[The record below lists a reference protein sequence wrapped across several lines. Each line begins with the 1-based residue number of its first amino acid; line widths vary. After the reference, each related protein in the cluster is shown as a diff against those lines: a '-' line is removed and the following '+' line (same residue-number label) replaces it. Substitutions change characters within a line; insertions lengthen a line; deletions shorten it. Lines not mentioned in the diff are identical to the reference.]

1 MTNSVDLKGQELWLG
16 FIDSIRTNLSSHVV
30 QTWFEPALC
39 VGADDA
45 TIQLAL
51 RDTFARDWLS
61 NHYLTFIHDGLT
73 RFTGREMVVELKV
86 VPELFLNT
94 DPEDA
99 PLDDL
104 EEDNNSLEPDRLE
117 LVPTQNENDSD
128 RSPIRIVRESIDPER
143 RSVRHLNRR
152 YTFNEFVC
160 GPSNQFAYAA
170 TKAVAGKPGQSYNPL
185 FIFGGVGLGKTHL
198 LTAIGHQVL
207 QERPGARVV
216 YTTAEQFTNEVVHAV
231 MAGKLEEFRSKYRK
245 NADLL
250 LIDDI
255 QLLAGKKRTQ
265 HELFHLFNT
274 LYDSQRQ
281 IVFTSDKLPHELPE
295 MEERLINRFQWGLI
309 ADVQAPE
316 IETRVAI
323 LRQKAEKDGY
333 YLPDDVAFFLAKNI
347 RQNVRELEGALVRVT
362 AHASLSGTPLTAEH
376 AQRVLVDILPGNTK
390 KITVPYIQKLVANYF
405 QVRVSDLKSKERRK
419 VIVRPR
425 QIAMY
430 LCRKHTEHSFPEL
443 STEFGKKDHTTV
455 LSACKKIESM
465 IQADPS
471 LRSQLVDLERQMD
484 VLVS

>member
-1 MTNSVDLKGQELWLG
+1 MTKSVDTNGQELWQG
-16 FIDSIRTNLSSHVV
+16 FIESIRSNLSSHVV

-39 VGADDA
+39 VGADNA

-51 RDTFARDWLS
+51 RDSFARDWLS

-73 RFTGREMVVELKV
+73 RFTGREMVVELQV
-86 VPELFLNT
+86 VPELFMNT
-94 DPEDA
+94 EPDDES
-99 PLDDL
+99 LDDL
-104 EEDNNSLEPDRLE
+104 EEDLQAPEQDRLE
-117 LVPTQNENDSD
+117 LVAPLNDTD
-128 RSPIRIVRESIDPER
+128 DSPIRIVRESLDPER
-143 RSVRHLNRR
+143 RSVRQLNRR

-216 YTTAEQFTNEVVHAV
+216 YTTAEQFSNEVVNAV
-231 MAGKLEEFRSKYRK
+231 MGGKLEEFRSKYRK

-309 ADVQAPE
+309 ADIQPPE
-316 IETRVAI
+316 VETRVAI

-333 YLPDDVAFFLAKNI
+333 YIPDDVAFFLAKNCS
-347 RQNVRELEGALVRVT
+347 QNVRELEGALVRVT
-362 AHASLSGTPLTAEH
+362 AHASLSNTPLTAEH
-376 AQRVLVDILPGNTK
+376 AQRVLADILPGNTK
-390 KITVPYIQKLVANYF
+390 KITVSSIQKLVANYF
-405 QVRVSDLKSKERRK
+405 QLKVSDLKSKERRK

-443 STEFGKKDHTTV
+443 SSEFGKKDHTTV
-455 LSACKKIESM
+455 LSACKKIDSM
-465 IQADPS
+465 LQQDPS
-471 LRSQLVDLERQMD
+471 LRSQVVDLERQMD

>member
-1 MTNSVDLKGQELWLG
+1 MTKKVDLKGQELWLG
-16 FIDSIRTNLSSHVV
+16 FIDSIRASLSSHVV

-61 NHYLTFIHDGLT
+61 NHYLTFIRDGLSQ
-73 RFTGREMVVELKV
+73 FTGREMVVELTV
-86 VPELFLNT
+86 IPELFLNT

-99 PLDDL
+99 PLEDL
-104 EEDNNSLEPDRLE
+104 EEENAAVEPDRLE
-117 LVPTQNENDSD
+117 LVTRQNADHE
-128 RSPIRIVRESIDPER
+128 SPIRIVRESIDPER
-143 RSVRHLNRR
+143 RSVRQLNRR

-207 QERPGARVV
+207 HERPGARVV

-309 ADVQAPE
+309 ADIQPPE
-316 IETRVAI
+316 VETRVAI

-333 YLPDDVAFFLAKNI
+333 YIPDDVAFFLAKNI

-362 AHASLSGTPLTAEH
+362 AHASLSNTPLTAEH
-376 AQRVLVDILPGNTK
+376 AQRVLVDILPGDTK
-390 KITVPYIQKLVANYF
+390 KVTVSSIQKLVANYF
-405 QVRVSDLKSKERRK
+405 QLRVSDLKSKERRK

-430 LCRKHTEHSFPEL
+430 LCRKHTEHSYPEL
-443 STEFGKKDHTTV
+443 SSEFGKKDHTTV

-465 IQADPS
+465 IQQDPS
-471 LRSQLVDLERQMD
+471 LRSQVIDLEKQMD
-484 VLVS
+484 VSAS

>member
-1 MTNSVDLKGQELWLG
+1 MTKSVDLNGQELWHG
-16 FIDSIRTNLSSHVV
+16 FIDSIRNSLSSHVV

-51 RDTFARDWLS
+51 RDAFARDWLS
-61 NHYLTFIHDGLT
+61 NHYLTFIHDGLS
-73 RFTGREMVVELKV
+73 RFTGRKMVVELLV

-94 DPEDA
+94 DPDDGS
-99 PLDDL
+99 LDDL
-104 EEDNNSLEPDRLE
+104 EEQEPQKEPDRLE
-117 LVPTQNENDSD
+117 LVNPTPDAD
-128 RSPIRIVRESIDPER
+128 DSPIRIVRESLDPER
-143 RSVRHLNRR
+143 RSVRQLNRR

-295 MEERLINRFQWGLI
+295 MEERLINRFQWGLL

-333 YLPDDVAFFLAKNI
+333 YIPDDVAFFLAKNI

-362 AHASLSGTPLTAEH
+362 AHASLSNTPLTAEH
-376 AQRVLVDILPGNTK
+376 AQRVLADILPGDTK
-390 KITVPYIQKLVANYF
+390 KITVSHIQKLVANYF
-405 QVRVSDLKSKERRK
+405 QLRVSDLKSKERRK

-443 STEFGKKDHTTV
+443 SSEFGKKDHTTV

-465 IQADPS
+465 IQQDPS
-471 LRSQLVDLERQMD
+471 LRSQVVDLERQMD
-484 VLVS
+484 VLAS